1 MSHGSW
7 AHAVTLEL
15 SNESALSLQ
24 AASTE
29 TTVLQQRPAV
39 LGVGLSNESA
49 LSLQAASTETTVL
62 QQRPAVLGVGLH
74 CPESY
79 LVTIA
84 IYGHCQAASAET
96 TVLQQRPAVL
106 GVIPEWATLPGVI
119 PGVYHHNNLSLSYH
133 NIPPN
138 KSQTKDN
145 IKVSVLYGNFFAHQ
159 KFTVLNEARRYV
171 SYFMVAF

>member
-1 MSHGSW
+1 MLQTIKYLVLWFMRHCCCCLGSSFYRLCGSW
-7 AHAVTLEL
+7 AHAVTLE
-15 SNESALSLQ
+15 
-24 AASTE
+24 
-29 TTVLQQRPAV
+29 
-39 LGVGLSNESA
+39 LSNESA

-145 IKVSVLYGNFFAHQ
+145 IKVSVLYGNFLLI
-159 KFTVLNEARRYV
+159 KNLLC
-171 SYFMVAF
+171 

>member
-1 MSHGSW
+1 MLQTIKYLVLWLICHCCCCRGVSFYMSHGSW
-7 AHAVTLEL
+7 AHAVTLE
-15 SNESALSLQ
+15 
-24 AASTE
+24 
-29 TTVLQQRPAV
+29 
-39 LGVGLSNESA
+39 LSNESA

-133 NIPPN
+133 NSFPIKLSIFDFLHFYIFISGN
-138 KSQTKDN
+138 ITRLRLSQH
-145 IKVSVLYGNFFAHQ
+145 SL
-159 KFTVLNEARRYV
+159 
-171 SYFMVAF
+171 

>member
-39 LGVGLSNESA
+39 LGV
-49 LSLQAASTETTVL
+49 
-62 QQRPAVLGVGLH
+62 
-74 CPESY
+74 
-79 LVTIA
+79 
-84 IYGHCQAASAET
+84 
-96 TVLQQRPAVL
+96 
-106 GVIPEWATLPGVI
+106 IPEWATLPGVI

-133 NIPPN
+133 NRCRGWQI
-138 KSQTKDN
+138 T
-145 IKVSVLYGNFFAHQ
+145 
-159 KFTVLNEARRYV
+159 
-171 SYFMVAF
+171 